1 MRTLKTALFHILF
14 PLVCALAATCVTL
27 DPILAQPQSDKEV
40 SGGSVVPGATVD
52 STKASR
58 DSTQASRDSA
68 QTGAGSTKPVT
79 ASKAGLDSLRAAAQA
94 AESEP
99 EAWIGPVKY
108 NTDYTLNRT
117 TSNWNQ
123 NLNFEFSARG
133 ISVSTRATGTLYSD
147 TESNNDRRNSTSA
160 LSINYAAS
168 KRLSVGLDLNLS
180 RLNDHFLR
188 KQYNSDQVSARAA
201 YSLLDLDRL
210 SASLTARAGSVDE
223 VNPTFTGSGTT
234 SALTLDSKYAFAL
247 PCTLQVNASGEFT
260 HKRSQDVRTALK
272 TLDNDLKELVNATLS
287 VIPLR
292 NTNLRLGLNK
302 SNSRLQ
308 YPFSGQQETWISK
321 STTMDASLQVL
332 TKRQIT
338 LTATG
343 RYRDS
348 DVTYDVDRTKSSTF
362 LSKSLSAQ
370 LGVPTLLGASFTSN
384 FDIEYANSVMGSG
397 RNGDINTRI
406 LSGRISRGLTPAI
419 SSEIVGSISLVQYF
433 FYDPGSIGDDRD
445 IFKDAVSIGLT
456 LGAPGS
462 AYSGSATIRRDL
474 EELVYVRSMNSGNN
488 RNTELYSAAGTFSY
502 RRGKLTFTQMASS
515 TMDYS
520 LFHFSKNQNALSRT
534 TSISSSIDFPWAGK
548 ASFRLTHAY
557 RIQDSGSY
565 TIPSGGDQEIYVRS
579 GGSVTE
585 ELYLTSEYK
594 FTSDLNLS
602 VGQRFQQARSFT
614 FAGGRKRFSSPRKLL
629 ELLQNLSVGYRVGES
644 TNVQMTVSKTLSAFG
659 TSYWNAM
666 ATFSKDFL

>member
-1 MRTLKTALFHILF
+1 MRTLKIARLYILF
-14 PLVCALAATCVTL
+14 PLVCALATTCVTL
-27 DPILAQPQSDKEV
+27 DPLLAQPQSDKEV
-40 SGGSVVPGATVD
+40 STSPVVAGAAVAIAD

-58 DSTQASRDSA
+58 DSTQARADS
-68 QTGAGSTKPVT
+68 TRLPTY
-79 ASKAGLDSLRAAAQA
+79 SKARLDSLGAAAQA

-99 EAWIGPVKY
+99 EAWMGPVKY

-133 ISVSTRATGTLYSD
+133 ISVSTQTMGTLYSD
-147 TESNNDRRNSTSA
+147 TETKNDRRNSTSA
-160 LSINYAAS
+160 LAINYAAS

-188 KQYNSDQVSARAA
+188 KQYNSDQVSVRAA
-201 YSLLDLDRL
+201 YSLPDLDRL
-210 SASLTARAGSVDE
+210 STSLTAKAGSVNE
-223 VNPTFTGSGTT
+223 VKPTFTGSGNT
-234 SALTLDSKYAFAL
+234 SNLTLDSKYAFAL

-260 HKRSQDVRTALK
+260 HKLSQDVRTALR
-272 TLDNDLKELVNATLS
+272 TRDNDLNELLNATLS
-287 VIPLR
+287 VIPLQ
-292 NTNLRLGLNK
+292 NTSLRLGFNK

-321 STTMDASLQVL
+321 STIMDASLQVL
-332 TKRQIT
+332 TKQQIT

-343 RYRDS
+343 RYKDS

-362 LSKSLSAQ
+362 LSKSLSTQ
-370 LGVPTLLGASFTSN
+370 LGLPTLLGASLTSN
-384 FDIEYANSVMGSG
+384 FDMEYANSVMGSG

-419 SSEIVGSISLVQYF
+419 SSEIAGSISLVQYF

-445 IFKDAVSIGLT
+445 IYKDAVSIGLT
-456 LGAPGS
+456 LGTPGS
-462 AYSGSATIRRDL
+462 AYSGSASIKRDL
-474 EELVYVRSMNSGNN
+474 EELIYVRSMNSGNN
-488 RNTELYSAAGTFSY
+488 RTTELYSASGTFSY
-502 RRGKLTFTQMASS
+502 KRDRLAFTQIASS
-515 TMDYS
+515 TMDYT

-534 TSISSSIDFPWAGK
+534 TSISSSIDFPWADK
-548 ASFRLTHAY
+548 ASVKLSHVY

-565 TIPSGGDQEIYVRS
+565 TIPEGGDREIYVRN

-585 ELYLTSEYK
+585 ELYLTSDYR
-594 FTSDLNLS
+594 FTSNLDLS
-602 VGQRFQQARSFT
+602 VGQRFQQARNFT
-614 FAGGRKRFSSPRKLL
+614 FVGGRKRFSPPRKLL
-629 ELLQNLSVGYRVGES
+629 ELLQNLSVGYKIGES

-659 TSYWNAM
+659 TSYWNAA
-666 ATFSKDFL
+666 ATFSRDFF